1 MKPERILLPLDIR
14 KCPLDVFSVVN
25 GLANH
30 PGATVILLHV
40 VTLSIAAPEKG
51 VYEQL
56 GRDAYWYLERLAGQ
70 CVRAS
75 VDTSI
80 RVRFGKPADEIL
92 AEAEDEG
99 VDLIVLASKL
109 PSFWRCLFAPI
120 VPRVI
125 ERVVREATCGVFL
138 TAAKRRFNCED
149 IWGRPG
155 HDSDTALDHLDEAL
169 DSRTSPKLLNED
181 AFASVQE
188 SHRAAT

>member
-1 MKPERILLPLDIR
+1 MTPERILLPLDIR

-56 GRDAYWYLERLAGQ
+56 GRDAHWYLERLAGQ
-70 CVRAS
+70 CVHAG